1 MREIEINENWITV
14 IMHVN
19 IKLPKP
25 IKYSFNGQVYLKALE
40 ELCSFNNKMHLY
52 LLIERA

>member
-40 ELCSFNNKMHLY
+40 ELFQ
-52 LLIERA
+52 